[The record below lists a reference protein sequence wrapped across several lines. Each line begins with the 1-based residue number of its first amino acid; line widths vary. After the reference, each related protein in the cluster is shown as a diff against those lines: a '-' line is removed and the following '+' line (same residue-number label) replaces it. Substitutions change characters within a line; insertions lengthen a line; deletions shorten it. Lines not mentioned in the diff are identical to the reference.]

1 MDLSVVVPT
10 LNGRDVLAASLD
22 ALRAHAPDAEVVV
35 VNGPSVDGTTG
46 MVRDHEAA
54 DVLLEVS
61 ERNLNASRN
70 AGIAAATGDV
80 IAFVGQDSQI
90 RDDWVGAVTDA
101 LDAGADAVTGPVHRR
116 VEGGVTTESVEDTT
130 VCGRD
135 VTYFDG
141 GNVAFTREAIEAL
154 DGFDEYLQTGAA
166 RDAAHRLAGMDR
178 TVEWGADAVVLR
190 EAKDDIRHR
199 LPEDADESTWGLKY
213 RSLAYRLVKNYG
225 AGVRIGLLI
234 TRHALGDALSVG
246 KDVAQGDAKL
256 TEWAAAG
263 SAIVPNIWTGS
274 QDGVSA
280 RMADRTP
287 RRNPNGVSARM
298 DRTMVRHDC
307 GAEK

>member
-1 MDLSVVVPT
+1 MNLSVVVPT

-22 ALRAHAPDAEVVV
+22 ALAAHAPDAEVVV

-46 MVRDHEAA
+46 MVRDHDAV

-80 IAFVGQDSQI
+80 VAFVGQDSRI
-90 RDDWVGAVTDA
+90 RDGWLAAVDDA
-101 LDAGADAVTGPVHRR
+101 FAAGADAVTGPVHHR
-116 VEGGVTTESVEDTT
+116 VEGGVTTESVEEAS
-130 VCGRD
+130 VCGRE

-141 GNVAFTREAIEAL
+141 GNVAFTRDAIDAL

-178 TVEWGADAVVLR
+178 DVVWGADAVVLR
-190 EAKDDIRHR
+190 EAADDIRHR
-199 LPEDADESTWGLKY
+199 LPEDAEESTWGLKY

-225 AGVRIGLLI
+225 LGARIGVSVV
-234 TRHALGDALSVG
+234 RHALGDALSVG
-246 KDVAQGDAKL
+246 RDVAEGNAKL

-263 SAIVPNIWTGS
+263 RAVVPNIWTGS
-274 QDGVSA
+274 QDGISA
-280 RMADRTP
+280 RMADRTD

-298 DRTMVRHDC
+298 DRTVVRRDC
-307 GAEK
+307 SAE

>member
-10 LNGRDVLAASLD
+10 LNGRDVLAGSLD
-22 ALRAHAPDAEVVV
+22 ALAAHAPDAEVVV
-35 VNGPSVDGTTG
+35 VNGPSVDGTSG
-46 MVRDHEAA
+46 MVRDHDAA

-80 IAFVGQDSQI
+80 VALVGQDSRI
-90 RDDWVGAVTDA
+90 RDDWVGAVADA
-101 LDAGADAVTGPVHRR
+101 LAAGADAVTGPVHRR
-116 VEGGVTTESVEDTT
+116 VEGGVTTESVEETSI
-130 VCGRD
+130 CGCEVR
-135 VTYFDG
+135 YFDG
-141 GNVAFTREAIEAL
+141 GNVAFTREAIDAL

-166 RDAAHRLAGMDR
+166 RDAAHRLAGMDSD
-178 TVEWGADAVVLR
+178 VEWGADAVVLR
-190 EAKDDIRHR
+190 EEKDDIRHR
-199 LPEDADESTWGLKY
+199 LPEDADQSTWGLKY

-225 AGVRIGLLI
+225 ASARVMARIF
-234 TRHALGDALSVG
+234 RHAVGDAFSVG
-246 KDVAQGDAKL
+246 ADVVRGEAKL

-263 SAIVPNIWTGS
+263 SAVVPNIWTGS
-274 QDGVSA
+274 QDGISA

-307 GAEK
+307 NVRE

>member
-22 ALRAHAPDAEVVV
+22 ALAAHAPDAEVVV
-35 VNGPSVDGTTG
+35 VNGPSVDGTSG
-46 MVRDHEAA
+46 MVRDHDAA

-70 AGIAAATGDV
+70 AGIAASTGDV
-80 IAFVGQDSQI
+80 VAFVGQDS
-90 RDDWVGAVTDA
+90 RVEERWLTAVGDA
-101 LDAGADAVTGPVHRR
+101 LADGADAVTGPVHRR
-116 VEGGVTTESVEDTT
+116 VEGGMTTESVERARI
-130 VCGRD
+130 CGRE

-141 GNVAFTREAIEAL
+141 GNVAFARDALEAL

-178 TVEWGADAVVLR
+178 SVAWGADAVVVR
-190 EAKDDIRHR
+190 EERDDIRHR
-199 LPEDADESTWGLKY
+199 LPEDAEESAWGLKY

-225 AGVRIGLLI
+225 VSARVVARIL
-234 TRHALGDALSVG
+234 RHAGGEALSVG
-246 KDVAQGDAKL
+246 ADVVRGDAKP

-263 SAIVPNIWTGS
+263 RAVVPNLWAGS
-274 QDGVSA
+274 QDGMSA

-307 GAEK
+307 DAE

>member
-22 ALRAHAPDAEVVV
+22 ALAAHAPDAEVIV
-35 VNGPSVDGTTG
+35 VNGPSVDGTSG
-46 MVRDHEAA
+46 MVREHDAA

-70 AGIAAATGDV
+70 AGIAASNGDV
-80 IAFVGQDSQI
+80 VAFVGQDSQI
-90 RDDWVGAVTDA
+90 REGWVGAVEAAFD
-101 LDAGADAVTGPVHRR
+101 DGADAVTGPVHHR
-116 VEGGVTTESVEDTT
+116 VEGGVTTESVETDT
-130 VCGRD
+130 VGGRE

-141 GNVAFTREAIEAL
+141 GNVAFVRDAVDAL

-178 TVEWGADAVVLR
+178 EVVWGADAVVLR

-199 LPEDADESTWGLKY
+199 LPEDAEESAWGLKY

-225 AGVRIGLLI
+225 FGARIAARV
-234 TRHALGDALSVG
+234 TRHALGDSLSVG
-246 KDVAQGDAKL
+246 ADVLRGDEKPS
-256 TEWAAAG
+256 TWAAAG
-263 SAIVPNIWTGS
+263 GAVVPNLWTGS
-274 QDGVSA
+274 QDGMSA

-307 GAEK
+307 

>member
-10 LNGRDVLAASLD
+10 LNGRDVLAGSLD
-22 ALRAHAPDAEVVV
+22 ALAAHAPDAEVVV
-35 VNGPSVDGTTG
+35 VNGPSVDGTSG
-46 MVRDHEAA
+46 MVRDHDAA
-54 DVLLEVS
+54 DLLLDVS

-80 IAFVGQDSQI
+80 VALVGQDTRI
-90 RDDWVGAVTDA
+90 RDGWVAAVGDA
-101 LDAGADAVTGPVHRR
+101 FAAGADAVTGPVHRR
-116 VEGGVTTESVEDTT
+116 VEGGVTTESVEEAT

-135 VTYFDG
+135 VTFFDG
-141 GNVAFTREAIEAL
+141 GNVAFARDALEAL

-178 TVEWGADAVVLR
+178 DVAWGPEAVVLR

-199 LPEDADESTWGLKY
+199 LPEDAEESAWGLKY

-225 AGVRIGLLI
+225 VSARIVVRIV
-234 TRHALGDALSVG
+234 RHALGDALSVG
-246 KDVAQGDAKL
+246 GDVATGDAKL

-263 SAIVPNIWTGS
+263 GAVVPSIWTGS
-274 QDGVSA
+274 QDGISA

-298 DRTMVRHDC
+298 DRAMVRHDC
-307 GAEK
+307 NAN